1 MSKPFTRLSPAL
13 LALALL
19 VSAAASARA
28 QDSEP
33 GPDTAARAEAQVTDA
48 QVTGAQVTGAQVTD
62 AQGGPA
68 GGAQQQQQEPTPTP
82 TPQATR
88 RAPLTGEQKIKRA
101 FRSAF
106 LTPEPYAMAIFNGG
120 LRQINEDRLPHKD
133 GGDEVADFGSHVARS
148 FATGVSFRL
157 LASGVYPTLFKQDPR
172 YERSTKKAFG
182 RRALHAVSRLFVTRD
197 DDGNLEPNYSRFAG
211 AMTSSA
217 LANIWERNTPGHD
230 RIGVSPTLR
239 RFGYSFLSG
248 AITNVVFREL
258 LGR

>member
-33 GPDTAARAEAQVTDA
+33 GPDAAARAEVQVTDE
-48 QVTGAQVTGAQVTD
+48 
-62 AQGGPA
+62 QGVQA
-68 GGAQQQQQEPTPTP
+68 GGAQQQPSPTP
-82 TPQATR
+82 TPQTTR

-101 FRSAF
+101 FRGAF
-106 LTPEPYAMAIFNGG
+106 LTPEPYIMSAFNGG
-120 LRQINEDRLPHKD
+120 IRQIREDRLPHKD
-133 GGDEVADFGSHVARS
+133 GGDEVADWGSHTARV
-148 FATGVSFRL
+148 FTTGTTFRL
-157 LASGVYPTLFKQDPR
+157 FANGFYPAVFRQDPR
-172 YERSTKKAFG
+172 YERSRSKGFG
-182 RRALHAVSRLFVTRD
+182 RRAAHALSRLFVTRD

-217 LANIWERNTPGHD
+217 LANVWERNTPGHD
-230 RIGVSPTLR
+230 RIGTAPTLR
-239 RFGYSFLSG
+239 RFAFTFLSG

>member
-33 GPDTAARAEAQVTDA
+33 GPDAAAQAEAQVTSEQDG
-48 QVTGAQVTGAQVTD
+48 Q
-62 AQGGPA
+62 A
-68 GGAQQQQQEPTPTP
+68 GGAQQQPSPTP
-82 TPQATR
+82 TPQTTR
-88 RAPLTGEQKIKRA
+88 RAPLTGEQKVKRA
-101 FRSAF
+101 FRGAF
-106 LTPEPYAMAIFNGG
+106 LTPEPYAMAAFNAGI
-120 LRQINEDRLPHKD
+120 RQMGEDRLPHKD
-133 GGDEVADFGSHVARS
+133 GGDEVADWGSHTARV
-148 FATGVSFRL
+148 FATGTTFRIF
-157 LASGVYPTLFKQDPR
+157 ANGFYPAVFRQDPR
-172 YERSTKKAFG
+172 YERSRSKGFG
-182 RRALHAVSRLFVTRD
+182 RRAAHAVSRLFVTRD

-217 LANIWERNTPGHD
+217 LANVWERNTPGHD
-230 RIGVSPTLR
+230 RIGVKPTFR
-239 RFGYSFLSG
+239 RFAFTFLSG